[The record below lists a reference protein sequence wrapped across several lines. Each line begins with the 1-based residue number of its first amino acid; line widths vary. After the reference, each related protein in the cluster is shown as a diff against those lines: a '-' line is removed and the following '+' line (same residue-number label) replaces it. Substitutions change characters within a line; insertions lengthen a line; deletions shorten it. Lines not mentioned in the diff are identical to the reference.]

1 MYYTLD
7 SEPNK
12 KFTNIRF
19 ARKFAVDSF
28 AYWRDM
34 GIPNPYISV
43 FEGNA
48 VGQWRIGYIYKGRGY
63 PVYEDKDGMK
73 YRISKDGN
81 VRKLRGSTEK
91 EWHPFGL

>member
-7 SEPNK
+7 SEPNR
-12 KFTNIRF
+12 KFTNIRS
-19 ARKFAVDSF
+19 ARKFAIDSF

-63 PVYEDKDGMK
+63 PVYQTEDGVK

-81 VRKLRGSTEK
+81 VRRLMPKTK
-91 EWHPFGL
+91 KMAAPFGL